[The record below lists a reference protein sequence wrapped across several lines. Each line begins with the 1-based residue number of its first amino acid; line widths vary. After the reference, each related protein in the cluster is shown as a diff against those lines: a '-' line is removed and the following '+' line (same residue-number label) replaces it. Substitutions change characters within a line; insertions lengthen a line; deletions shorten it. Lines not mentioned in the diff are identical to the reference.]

1 MSTRWQRFDY
11 SGGDKVTMLTF
22 ARPER
27 LTTLTFEVYVAR
39 AARGRRASCG
49 YTDQAHAPTGRAEV
63 WGARPRC
70 PRRPGERARQ

>member
-27 LTTLTFEVYVAR
+27 LTTLTFEVYVVR
-39 AARGRRASCG
+39 AARGRPASVV
-49 YTDQAHAPTGRAEV
+49 R
-63 WGARPRC
+63 
-70 PRRPGERARQ
+70 